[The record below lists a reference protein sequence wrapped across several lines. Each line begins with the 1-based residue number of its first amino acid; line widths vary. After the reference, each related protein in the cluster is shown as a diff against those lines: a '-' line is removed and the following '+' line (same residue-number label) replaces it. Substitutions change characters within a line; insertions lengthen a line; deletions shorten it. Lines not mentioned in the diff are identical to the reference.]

1 MLVQSLR
8 DGLKDMKNMLNETTR
23 QVREAEEKNK
33 MAAAEI
39 ASVHSQ
45 TETNRTETMELKKQI
60 ELMQQQN
67 EQDKKQFRLQLKME
81 EERRKE
87 AERDRAAME
96 SRLQAALSALNN
108 KMV

>member
-1 MLVQSLR
+1 MLVQGLR
-8 DGLKDMKNMLNETTR
+8 DGLKEMKTLLNETTR

-33 MAAAEI
+33 MAAAEV
-39 ASVHSQ
+39 ASVFSQ
-45 TETNRTETMELKKQI
+45 TQANRNETMELKQRIENMEKQR
-60 ELMQQQN
+60 EEDQ
-67 EQDKKQFRLQLKME
+67 KHFRMQLKME

-96 SRLQAALSALNN
+96 SRLQAALSVLNN

>member
-1 MLVQSLR
+1 MVQSLR
-8 DGLKDMKNMLNETTR
+8 DGLKDMKNMLNETTK

-33 MAAAEI
+33 MAAAEVT
-39 ASVHSQ
+39 SVLSQ
-45 TETNRTETMELKKQI
+45 TQANRTETMELKKQI
-60 ELMQQQN
+60 ELMQQQA
-67 EQDKKQFRLQLKME
+67 EQDKKQYRMQLKME

-108 KMV
+108 K